1 MGKQSEDLEFVID
14 LLVNLGKFM
23 VLFHVLI
30 CKLEQLSSSQGYSGP
45 VRQCLIWGLLVEEEG
60 RYLLKLQFV
69 YLTGPEVC
77 ASSIHY
83 CRGMG
88 DASSV

>member
-45 VRQCLIWGLLVEEEG
+45 VRLFNLGIIG
-60 RYLLKLQFV
+60 R
-69 YLTGPEVC
+69 G
-77 ASSIHY
+77 
-83 CRGMG
+83 RG
-88 DASSV
+88 